1 MCFSPRLVDSRKKR
15 WSVEKMSVK
24 TNAHTI
30 DLRIHII
37 VLSYISQ
44 KSFFSCCRYY
54 LGVSGSNLFS
64 SFVFR
69 FSFYFL
75 FSPSAR
81 SIFNLSIKKYG
92 KKNCAFLT
100 FVFWNFKS
108 PCSIFLQHN
117 FEKPRREKDEKKP
130 KQNTCNLF
138 SQCSFFRRIWKKKKL
153 KTAWIKVEH
162 SYSVIFARLW
172 YGFVD
177 SSNHQRECCCC
188 FS

>member
-30 DLRIHII
+30 NLRIHII

-54 LGVSGSNLFS
+54 LGVSGSNLFF
-64 SFVFR
+64 SFVFH
-69 FSFYFL
+69 FSFFFL

-92 KKNCAFLT
+92 KKIVLFSL
-100 FVFWNFKS
+100 S
-108 PCSIFLQHN
+108 CSGILNHRVQFFYN
-117 FEKPRREKDEKKP
+117 TISKNREEKKM
-130 KQNTCNLF
+130 KKSQNKTHVICFL
-138 SQCSFFRRIWKKKKL
+138 SAAFFVEFGRKK
-153 KTAWIKVEH
+153 
-162 SYSVIFARLW
+162 
-172 YGFVD
+172 
-177 SSNHQRECCCC
+177 N
-188 FS
+188 